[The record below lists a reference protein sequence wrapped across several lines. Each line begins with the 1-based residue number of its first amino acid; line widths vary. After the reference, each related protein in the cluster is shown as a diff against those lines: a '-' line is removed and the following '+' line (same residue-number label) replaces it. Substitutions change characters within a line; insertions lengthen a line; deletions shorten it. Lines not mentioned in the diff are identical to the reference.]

1 MHRFQLII
9 LGFQYTLCFSYC
21 FFYNS
26 IIQSIN
32 PNANDVS
39 NIYMYGPVRIRFDLL
54 DFMQLDLYFSDNDL
68 SMRRMGGFLVI
79 FGFISAFI
87 GIFAFAFDCNLPRP
101 GNPATSQHSIKNK
114 YQIVYFRFLFQA

>member
-1 MHRFQLII
+1 M
-9 LGFQYTLCFSYC
+9 
-21 FFYNS
+21 FFLLLFYIS

-39 NIYMYGPVRIRFDLL
+39 NIYGPVRMPLDLL

-101 GNPATSQHSIKNK
+101 GNPATSQHSTKNK
-114 YQIVYFRFLFQA
+114 YQIVYSRFLFHFSV